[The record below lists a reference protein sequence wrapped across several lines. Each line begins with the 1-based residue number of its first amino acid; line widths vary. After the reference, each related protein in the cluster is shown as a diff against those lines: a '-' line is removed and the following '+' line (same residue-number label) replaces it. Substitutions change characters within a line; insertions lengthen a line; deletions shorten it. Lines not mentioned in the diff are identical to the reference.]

1 MTSTTWRCCV
11 LPIVLL
17 ALPGCGVYST
27 SSGRVDEARS
37 RIAIPYLE
45 NVTAQPDL
53 GVELTELII
62 LAIQEDN
69 TLKVV
74 GEESAN
80 GILEGRVTRYN
91 RRQVS
96 TTNSLRVD
104 EYQVQIAVELTFVLR
119 ESGEKVFAKRVF
131 TGVGNYFLDDPQTTE
146 ATARSLAAKEI
157 VRNILALIVEDW

>member
-1 MTSTTWRCCV
+1 MASMWRGAA
-11 LPIVLL
+11 LFIVVV
-17 ALPGCGVYST
+17 ALSGCGVYST

-37 RIAIPYLE
+37 RIAVPYLD
-45 NVTAQPDL
+45 NVTAQPAL
-53 GVELTELII
+53 GVELTDLIVQ
-62 LAIQEDN
+62 AVQEDN

-80 GILEGRVTRYN
+80 GILQGRVTRYS

-119 ESGEKVFAKRVF
+119 PSGETVFAKRVF
-131 TGVGNYFLDDPQTTE
+131 TGVGNYFLEDPQTTE
-146 ATARSLAAKEI
+146 STARSLAATEI
-157 VRNILALIVEDW
+157 VRSVLALIVKDW

>member
-1 MTSTTWRCCV
+1 MTSLSWRPAASLV
-11 LPIVLL
+11 VVLL
-17 ALPGCGVYST
+17 MAGCGPYST
-27 SSGRVDEARS
+27 SSGRVDESRS
-37 RIAIPYLE
+37 RIAVPYLD
-45 NVTAQPDL
+45 NITAQPGL
-53 GVELTELII
+53 GVELTDLIVHA
-62 LAIQEDN
+62 LQEDN

-74 GEESAN
+74 SEEAAN

-119 ESGEKVFAKRVF
+119 ETGETVFSKRVF

-146 ATARSLAAKEI
+146 ATARSLAAAEI
-157 VRNILALIVEDW
+157 VRNLLGLIVEDW

>member
-1 MTSTTWRCCV
+1 MIRRAWPGAV
-11 LPIVLL
+11 LIIVVL

-37 RIAIPYLE
+37 RIAVPYLD
-45 NVTAQPDL
+45 NVTAQPGL
-53 GVELTELII
+53 GVELTDLIVE
-62 LAIQEDN
+62 AVQEDN

-74 GEESAN
+74 SEESAN

-119 ESGEKVFAKRVF
+119 ASGETVFAKKVF
-131 TGVGNYFLDDPQTTE
+131 TGVGNYFLDDPETTE
-146 ATARSLAAKEI
+146 ATARSLAATEI
-157 VRNILALIVEDW
+157 VRNILALIVKDW

>member
-1 MTSTTWRCCV
+1 MTSLAWRGTA
-11 LPIVLL
+11 LL
-17 ALPGCGVYST
+17 VALLGVGGCGVYST
-27 SSGRVDEARS
+27 SSGRVDESRS
-37 RIAIPYLE
+37 RIAIPYLD
-45 NVTAQPDL
+45 NITAQPDL

-62 LAIQEDN
+62 LAVQEDN

-119 ESGEKVFAKRVF
+119 ETGETVFSKRVF

-146 ATARSLAAKEI
+146 ATARSLAAAEI
-157 VRNILALIVEDW
+157 VRNILGLIVEDW

>member
-1 MTSTTWRCCV
+1 MSSTNWRLSAV
-11 LPIVLL
+11 LVVVL
-17 ALPGCGVYST
+17 AGSGCGVYST
-27 SSGRVDEARS
+27 SSGRVEESRS
-37 RIAIPYLE
+37 RIAVPYLD
-45 NVTAQPDL
+45 NVTAQPGL
-53 GVELTELII
+53 GVELTDLIVQA
-62 LAIQEDN
+62 LQEDN

-119 ESGEKVFAKRVF
+119 ATGETVFAKKVF
-131 TGVGNYFLDDPQTTE
+131 TGVGNYFLDDPETTE
-146 ATARSLAAKEI
+146 ASARSLAAAEI
-157 VRNILALIVEDW
+157 VRNILGLIVEDW

>member
-1 MTSTTWRCCV
+1 MTSETWRGPTLLV
-11 LPIVLL
+11 VVLL
-17 ALPGCGVYST
+17 LSGCGVYST

-37 RIAIPYLE
+37 RVAVPYLD
-45 NVTAQPDL
+45 NITAQPDL
-53 GVELTELII
+53 GVELTDLII
-62 LAIQEDN
+62 EAIQEDN

-74 GEESAN
+74 SEETAN

-119 ESGEKVFAKRVF
+119 ETGETVFAKRVF

-146 ATARSLAAKEI
+146 TTARSLAAAEI
-157 VRNILALIVEDW
+157 VRNVLGLIVEDW